1 MGSPFG
7 SFSKNPSIVHSEL
20 FSLATFIDVSV
31 FFGFF
36 PFSFGDIVKKK
47 ARSKRRNK
55 VIINRMINGD
65 SRNWNMLLSL

>member
-20 FSLATFIDVSV
+20 LSSATFIDVSAFV
-31 FFGFF
+31 CFS
-36 PFSFGDIVKKK
+36 PFSFGDIVRKKT
-47 ARSKRRNK
+47 RSNRKNNVTINK
-55 VIINRMINGD
+55 MINGD

>member
-1 MGSPFG
+1 MT
-7 SFSKNPSIVHSEL
+7 
-20 FSLATFIDVSV
+20 TFIDVSV

>member
-7 SFSKNPSIVHSEL
+7 SFSKNPSIVHPER

-31 FFGFF
+31 FVWFS
-36 PFSFGDIVKKK
+36 PFSFGDIVRKKT
-47 ARSKRRNK
+47 RSNRKNN